1 MNGINSIVLNT
12 PSDEL
17 EKVLSPFIREQFP
30 SFVRSDYGKL
40 ILFIKSYYEWLEK
53 KNNSGYVLMNMDSV
67 SDVDANLEEFY
78 SHFKS
83 TYLDGFPEDLATN
96 SSGELPNKTTL
107 LKNIRE
113 FYGKKGTESA
123 YKFLFR
129 VLYDTDLEIYQP
141 STDILKVSDGEWI
154 EPVSVKTTSANGS
167 LLFGGKGGYLYQYNG
182 SEVSASA
189 FIRSVVQYSFSG
201 IPITEFFITD
211 INGTFSPDS
220 DITIINGNN
229 KWIEKTYSVLGE
241 FYIEDPGQ
249 GYRIGDTIS
258 LLDANGKGF
267 SAKIQ
272 QTGLAGGVK
281 KIDIISSGLNYTGNP
296 VGASADYFLLTV
308 FSDTGKQTAKVYG
321 RRTAMTM
328 YPGYFSGNRGKISS
342 NKKVQDSNYYQAF
355 SYELK
360 SAVSIDTYFDVL
372 KKVIHPAG
380 TKMFGSVLLK
390 KFITNTVKTSTQSTL
405 YETPVIGKYT
415 PYKTTTIVDLRNNGV
430 TASGYWLGATGD
442 LYPLGYNPYIGSTAE
457 VGPNGTTTSLGT
469 VFVGNSLGYTWCY
482 VPEDGRT
489 AHNPIGAPLGS
500 TTAWYSGKETSWS
513 PAGLRGLVLWL
524 RPENIGV
531 CGSVVNGASVD
542 IWRDSSPRQNHAVP
556 PTWGRF
562 NGMAS
567 LNAGITIDKLRPV
580 LVTAS
585 SAGVTGISFNG
596 GPVFSPHSVFGGATF
611 GSIVGLGFTTGA
623 GSSAA
628 AVLNGQHLY
637 LTNQLAVTDDADIF
651 VVYRPTI
658 EGLSHGYGL
667 LASRS
672 VNYNPADPSVR
683 LDSVLFSRPYNVQDR
698 TPSFQNSQYYSVT
711 PLGTL
716 LYPGASLPP
725 VGAVGFR
732 PGGDQQ
738 SVTQNYIV
746 YDPHV
751 SGVCFGVSVAEAV
764 RDSDNRIRV
773 YLNGDE
779 GLNRSRSTNRY
790 IAEVTAPP
798 TEDFVIK
805 KGLEFYFDA
814 GKSAC
819 ISEFARGHEK
829 NLIKNT
835 VFEPIP
841 RNVLKPLDIGAF
853 GRDGAESAGPVLRVT
868 SITGSTAPASRPDP
882 FSGAEVFRMRTGT
895 SGNLYVNPVQNWID
909 PNYVGFKNKAW
920 TVVMYVRRTDGAAIS
935 SASMYIYFDSPDG
948 NYAPATVQSVGNGW
962 YRISRTRKEPSTGI
976 SIPPE
981 RSVVLF
987 GLTGL
992 GAGVEYDISGVQLL
1006 PYALNTG
1013 VLIPGE
1019 PDGVTLG
1026 HYGIGQRINTILGH
1040 AHSNRIE
1047 RFTDAWGDPRM
1058 VWRAVNHS
1066 VNSSIS
1072 GWNGGFWST
1081 QTPIDRTKLYRY
1093 SVWVQRMDANAGDV
1107 YIGTVYGGVNN
1118 KITGAQQTNPYFAV
1132 ATVGSSQIPTSRVG
1146 QWLLVVGHI
1155 HPEGTASGANSNHPN
1170 SGWYALGGGGLTYA
1184 PLVTGSGAGDNYS
1197 DYIWRSDATSSALR
1211 IGLYGSNVLGTEAR
1225 FMLPR
1230 IDLVDGTEPTIAE
1243 LLANTPN
1250 TIYDISG
1257 KGQNM
1262 YALSQPLYS
1271 SGDGGVVVFDKK
1283 RTTSI
1288 RTIPTLSVGSSDET
1302 GNSTWEAWV
1311 KPIPIVQNVT
1321 GYYGFGMWASK
1332 GLPYFAYTDGG
1343 SQYNSFNTQNIQR
1356 AIAQASDFVI
1366 PTKYVYAVTTFS
1378 YSSASDQTTVT
1389 IYTNGK
1395 QVGQQIY
1402 PGKHII
1408 GSGSGIFALGSH
1420 GYFGGTNWYAYGG
1433 EDSYWDY
1440 HYNGGISAV
1449 RVYSRTLSQQEIL
1462 QNYNS
1467 SRARFGV

>member
-1 MNGINSIVLNT
+1 
-12 PSDEL
+12 
-17 EKVLSPFIREQFP
+17 
-30 SFVRSDYGKL
+30 
-40 ILFIKSYYEWLEK
+40 
-53 KNNSGYVLMNMDSV
+53 
-67 SDVDANLEEFY
+67 
-78 SHFKS
+78 
-83 TYLDGFPEDLATN
+83 
-96 SSGELPNKTTL
+96 
-107 LKNIRE
+107 
-113 FYGKKGTESA
+113 
-123 YKFLFR
+123 
-129 VLYDTDLEIYQP
+129 
-141 STDILKVSDGEWI
+141 
-154 EPVSVKTTSANGS
+154 
-167 LLFGGKGGYLYQYNG
+167 
-182 SEVSASA
+182 
-189 FIRSVVQYSFSG
+189 
-201 IPITEFFITD
+201 
-211 INGTFSPDS
+211 
-220 DITIINGNN
+220 
-229 KWIEKTYSVLGE
+229 
-241 FYIEDPGQ
+241 
-249 GYRIGDTIS
+249 
-258 LLDANGKGF
+258 
-267 SAKIQ
+267 
-272 QTGLAGGVK
+272 
-281 KIDIISSGLNYTGNP
+281 
-296 VGASADYFLLTV
+296 
-308 FSDTGKQTAKVYG
+308 
-321 RRTAMTM
+321 
-328 YPGYFSGNRGKISS
+328 
-342 NKKVQDSNYYQAF
+342 
-355 SYELK
+355 
-360 SAVSIDTYFDVL
+360 
-372 KKVIHPAG
+372 
-380 TKMFGSVLLK
+380 MFGSVLLK
-390 KFITNTVKTSTQSTL
+390 NFLVNSPLSSTQSTT
-405 YETPVIGKYT
+405 YETPVVGKYT

-430 TASGYWLGATGD
+430 TDSGYWLGATGD

-542 IWRDSSPRQNHAVP
+542 IWRDSSPNQNHAVP

-611 GSIVGLGFTTGA
+611 GSIVGLGFTTAA

-698 TPSFQNSQYYSVT
+698 TPAFQTSQYYSVT

-841 RNVLKPLDIGAF
+841 RNVLKPLDVGAF
-853 GRDGAESAGPVLRVT
+853 DRDGAAGAGPILRVT
-868 SITGSTAPASRPDP
+868 SITGSTAPAARPDP
-882 FSGAEVFRMRTGT
+882 FAGAEVFRMRTGT
-895 SGNLYVNPVQNWID
+895 NGNILINPVQNWID

-920 TVVMYVRRTDGAAIS
+920 TAVMYVRRTDGAAIS
-935 SASMYIYFDSPDG
+935 SASMYIYFDTYDG
-948 NYAPATVQSVGNGW
+948 NSAAATVQSVGGGW
-962 YRISRTRKEPSTGI
+962 YRISRTRKEPGTGI
-976 SIPPE
+976 LLPPE

-987 GLTGL
+987 GLSGL

-1066 VNSSIS
+1066 VDSSIS

-1081 QTPIDRTKLYRY
+1081 PTPIDRTKLYRY
-1093 SVWVQRMDANAGDV
+1093 SVWVQRMDANAGEL
-1107 YIGTVYGGVNN
+1107 YIGTGYGGVNN
-1118 KITGAQQTNPYFAV
+1118 KITGAEQTNPYFTV
-1132 ATVGSSQIPTSRVG
+1132 ATVGSSRIPTSRVG

-1184 PLVTGSGAGDNYS
+1184 APMENSISVSTNNYS
-1197 DYIWRSDATSSALR
+1197 DYIWRSDATISSLR
-1211 IGLYGSNVLGTEAR
+1211 VGLYGSNVLGTEAR

-1271 SGDGGVVVFDKK
+1271 SGDGGVVVFDRK

-1288 RTIPTLSVGSSDET
+1288 RTVTNFMVSSSDDS
-1302 GNSTWEAWV
+1302 GNSTWEGWLLPTTV
-1311 KPIPIVQNVT
+1311 SQN
-1321 GYYGFGMWASK
+1321 ASSYLHPPGWIGK
-1332 GLPYFAYTDGG
+1332 GVPYFMYDSSGWYRNYFSNTSPSGGFAMSPYTANEFIVPIK
-1343 SQYNSFNTQNIQR
+1343 YTHV
-1356 AIAQASDFVI
+1356 VI
-1366 PTKYVYAVTTFS
+1366 TFG
-1378 YSSASDQTTVT
+1378 YSSSTNQTTVT
-1389 IYTNGK
+1389 MYFNGK
-1395 QVGQQIY
+1395 QIRQEVY
-1402 PGKHII
+1402 TGKHRIDSGNGPFAI
-1408 GSGSGIFALGSH
+1408 GDIYVSGGSS
-1420 GYFGGTNWYAYGG
+1420 WYQYGG
-1433 EDSYWDY
+1433 EKWYWDY
-1440 HYNGGISAV
+1440 FFNGGISAV